1 MNLARPRQHDARH
14 GFFFFFFFF
23 LSNGRVAWTRSPSRP
38 TLGRIGAIELASQT
52 SSPARDPQHHPPR
65 AELTG
70 ATENLIG
77 PNHAAPRCSSPAG
90 GDQDRAVAAS
100 LRWVGQ
106 TERATARSVMR
117 GVPARS
123 QNPCAHTH
131 CPAKLSAQVLQ
142 ADSASSRRTSWS
154 RQRAPN
160 TSPGP
165 CEPCGGRYEKER
177 LKFIN
182 HRAHATGS

>member
-1 MNLARPRQHDARH
+1 MGVTQSTPFYEWGSPNLQKTHIYIYIYL
-14 GFFFFFFFF
+14 F
-23 LSNGRVAWTRSPSRP
+23 LCQGRVAWARSPSRP
-38 TLGRIGAIELASQT
+38 ALGRIEANESASQT

-123 QNPCAHTH
+123 QNPCAHNH

-142 ADSASSRRTSWS
+142 ADSASSRRVSWACHRRPS
-154 RQRAPN
+154 
-160 TSPGP
+160 TSPGA
-165 CEPCGGRYEKER
+165 CEPCGGWCAKER
-177 LKFIN
+177 L
-182 HRAHATGS
+182 